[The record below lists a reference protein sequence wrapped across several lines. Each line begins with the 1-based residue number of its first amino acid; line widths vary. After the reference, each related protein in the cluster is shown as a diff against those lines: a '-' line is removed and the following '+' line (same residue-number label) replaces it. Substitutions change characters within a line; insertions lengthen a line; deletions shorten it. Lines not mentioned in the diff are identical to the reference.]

1 MTPADILAAMAK
13 LQAMKDANSSIF
25 MKHTDYDTASAYL
38 TQAANDG
45 RAVMIHGY
53 LLVFAVCVPWHMTQP
68 IIMEELV
75 LRVHDTP
82 FPVSVV
88 TDYLD
93 ALKAEHGAAFI
104 AAGDGQV
111 GAMSKHY
118 LASGYQTLGIQF
130 IKE

>member
-1 MTPADILAAMAK
+1 MTPADILSAMAK
-13 LQAMKDANSSIF
+13 LQAMKDANTSIF
-25 MKHTDYDTASAYL
+25 MKYTDYDTASAYL

-53 LLVFAVCVPWHMTQP
+53 LLVFAVCVPWHMIQP